1 MKRLREFAYFE
12 PADLDEAVGILA
24 EAGAGARPLAGGT
37 DLVVDMKMGRMRP
50 PTVVNLKHIPGL
62 EGVRRDDGGTRIGA
76 LTKVRTI
83 AVSSLIQ
90 EQHRALADAAG
101 VLAPPPVR
109 ALATIGGNLGRASPA
124 SDLAPPLIVHKA
136 IAAIESG
143 DGSRDEPVED
153 LFVGPGATTLSSH
166 DIITS
171 VFVPDSAPG
180 FGSAHLKI
188 GTRGSGTDIAIVG
201 VSAGAALDD
210 AGLITSARVVL
221 ASVAPTPMRAFEA
234 EQLLNGMAPSDDVL
248 AAAAEA
254 AAGECRPISDLRAS
268 ASHRLALARV
278 LTFRVLRAALAAAHG
293 GETG

>member
-248 AAAAEA
+248 AAAGEA

-278 LTFRVLRAALAAAHG
+278 LTFRVLRAALTAAHG

>member
-143 DGSRDEPVED
+143 DGSRDEPVEN

-248 AAAAEA
+248 AAAGEA

-278 LTFRVLRAALAAAHG
+278 LTFRVLRAALTAAHG